1 MVREQFDYDL
11 QSLQDKIIEL
21 GKLADVALKTS
32 MEGLRSKDVD
42 CALQVIDN
50 DYKSDNLEEEINDL
64 AIMLITKQQPVATD
78 LRRIFSSVKIASDLE
93 RIADHAVNIAK
104 ATIRLGAK
112 ELSVSLDTIEEMYKI
127 AQKMLTMSM
136 DAFKD
141 ENLVF
146 AKQVAEM
153 DDEVDEL
160 YGKAVREL
168 MVSIPEQPKD
178 INQITQLSFVARYIE
193 RVADHITNV
202 AENIF
207 YLVKGKHYLLNE

>member
-32 MEGLRSKDVD
+32 MEGLRNKDVD
-42 CALQVIDN
+42 YALQVIDN

-93 RIADHAVNIAK
+93 RISDHAVNIAK
-104 ATIRLGAK
+104 STIRLGAK
-112 ELSVSLDTIEEMYKI
+112 ELSVTLDTIEEMYKI

>member
-32 MEGLRSKDVD
+32 MEGLRNKDVD
-42 CALQVIDN
+42 YALQVIDN

-93 RIADHAVNIAK
+93 RISDHAVNIAK
-104 ATIRLGAK
+104 STIRLGAK
-112 ELSVSLDTIEEMYKI
+112 ELSVTLDTIEEMYKI

-193 RVADHITNV
+193 RVADHIINV